1 MKKIPLNEDEEI
13 RKKIEERENRLE
25 NRLAIWKR
33 IKRIGIIAFLILC
46 IFAFIIDLGDPKF
59 LMMLSVTLFLSSF
72 FKDK

>member
-13 RKKIEERENRLE
+13 RKEIEERE

-59 LMMLSVTLFLSSF
+59 LMMLSVTFFLYSF